1 MNSIHKVKPQR
12 TCTRQEG
19 DYKKFK
25 KYLRSDFNQR
35 CGYCDDWDYY
45 YGGKRIYHID
55 HFKPH
60 SISKFLPL
68 KHEYSNLVYSCPFC
82 NIAKSNKWQD
92 INGFIDPCDKEY
104 DNHIKRDNS
113 GKIIYI
119 SSQGEYI
126 WKNLKLYLRRHELL
140 WILDKLEN
148 QKDKLNDLI
157 DNLGEKH
164 PQEVEILREFRQVQK
179 TIDKYI
185 DLYRRELD

>member
-1 MNSIHKVKPQR
+1 MNSIHRVKPQR
-12 TCTRQEG
+12 TCTKIEKN
-19 DYKKFK
+19 YKNYKED
-25 KYLRSDFNQR
+25 LRGDFNQR

-82 NIAKSNKWQD
+82 NISKSNKWQD
-92 INGFIDPCDKEY
+92 INGFIDPCNKEY

-148 QKDKLNDLI
+148 QKNKLDNIIDKL
-157 DNLGEKH
+157 GENH
-164 PQEVEILREFRQVQK
+164 LQEVEILREFRKIQK

-185 DLYRRELD
+185 NLYRKELD